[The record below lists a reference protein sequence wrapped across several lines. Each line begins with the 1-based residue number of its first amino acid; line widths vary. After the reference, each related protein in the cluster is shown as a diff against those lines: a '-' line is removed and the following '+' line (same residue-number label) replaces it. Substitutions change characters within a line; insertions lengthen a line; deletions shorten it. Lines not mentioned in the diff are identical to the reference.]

1 MPSFSAISAAAI
13 LAFSGMASAIPQYNF
28 GNGTTSSPAASGRPA
43 TTSLAAGRPSSG
55 AGRPGTNSTTP
66 AVGGRPGSNS
76 TVPALDGK
84 FCPGLD
90 LSLYIDN
97 SGLTYQIQC
106 E

>member
-1 MPSFSAISAAAI
+1 MPSFTTISAAAI

-28 GNGTTSSPAASGRPA
+28 GNMTTGSPAASGRPH
-43 TTSLAAGRPSSG
+43 SSVMPSGTAG
-55 AGRPGTNSTTP
+55 AGRPASNSTSS
-66 AVGGRPGSNS
+66 AVGGRPSSNS
-76 TVPALDGK
+76 TAPIDGK

-97 SGLTYQIQC
+97 SGFTYQIQC

>member
-1 MPSFSAISAAAI
+1 MPSFSAVSAAAI

-28 GNGTTSSPAASGRPA
+28 GNMTTASPAASGRPV
-43 TTSLAAGRPSSG
+43 TTS
-55 AGRPGTNSTTP
+55 AGRPGTNSTAPGTG
-66 AVGGRPGSNS
+66 AGRPGSNS

>member
-1 MPSFSAISAAAI
+1 MPSFTAVSAAAI

-28 GNGTTSSPAASGRPA
+28 GNSTTASPAASGRPI
-43 TTSLAAGRPSSG
+43 TTAPSSG
-55 AGRPGTNSTTP
+55 AGRPGSNSTTP
-66 AVGGRPGSNS
+66 VGGSNS
-76 TVPALDGK
+76 TVPAIDGK

-97 SGLTYQIQC
+97 SGFTYEIEC